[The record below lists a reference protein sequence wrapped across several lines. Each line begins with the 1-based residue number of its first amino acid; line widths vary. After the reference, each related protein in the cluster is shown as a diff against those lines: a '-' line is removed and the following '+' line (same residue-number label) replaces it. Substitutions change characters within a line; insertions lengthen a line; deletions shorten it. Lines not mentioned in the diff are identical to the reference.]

1 MSSACFF
8 LYQWFIVEEG
18 GGIGVNLA
26 GSIDQVPGRDVSF
39 VVYGLERVAIQ
50 KLVG

>member
-26 GSIDQVPGRDVSF
+26 GSIDQVPGRDVSV